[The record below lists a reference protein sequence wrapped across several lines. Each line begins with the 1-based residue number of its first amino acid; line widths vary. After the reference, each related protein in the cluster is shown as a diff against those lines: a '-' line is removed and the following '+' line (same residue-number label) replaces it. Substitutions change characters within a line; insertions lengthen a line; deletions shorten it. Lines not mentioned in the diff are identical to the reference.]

1 MLYTI
6 LTVGALTTLYPF
18 ILMISIGLKGP
29 TDQSDNTIIPKYFG
43 DDKELMA
50 KYLDDKYSGEAGIIA
65 STRIGPDQAEVKKY
79 NDFLMTLPLDM
90 WTAGFKL
97 APNQVSSKLMVRYQD
112 WLRGKFATIDDLN
125 RAYFEEN
132 VAFQTV
138 PPPSELLE
146 RATWKS
152 SNDQKYQDWLVFKA
166 TLPAEFRIPVRRTR
180 LWQEFLRVKYKNRID
195 DVPQF
200 VKTGKEK
207 KFEDLGYLDKSV
219 VRFSFTEDRNALID
233 EFEREIPDRYKRR
246 TIETLWQEYLR
257 IRYKNRI
264 NDVPAVAKL
273 GGEKRFEDLTFKLP
287 QRFTF
292 GAILEHLRME
302 FFAQNPDRG
311 KGGTAEDLWAKISSD
326 PMPIAGSEQ
335 AFVNA
340 HATELK
346 QEFAGR
352 NYRFVLDYILLH
364 GRAVWNTIIFCGLAV
379 LTQLIVNPIAAYA
392 LSRYP
397 IKSSGKILLFLLA
410 TMAFPAEVA
419 MIPSFLMLKDLGLL
433 NTFAA
438 LILPGAA
445 SGYMIFLLKGFF
457 DSLPPELF
465 EAGQLDGA
473 KETTLLAKVAI
484 PLSRPVLGYLALMA
498 FMGSYSTFMFA
509 FLVIQ
514 DQKMWT
520 LMVWVYQLQTSAPKA
535 VVMAALALAAL
546 PTLVVFLFAQR
557 VIMRGIVLPGER

>member
-1 MLYTI
+1 MSLVSKVGRKRPRARIALTVLYTI
-6 LTVGALTTLYPF
+6 LTIGALTTLYPF
-18 ILMISIGLKGP
+18 LLMVSIGLKGP
-29 TDQSDNTIIPKYFG
+29 TDQSDNVLVPKYFG
-43 DDKELMA
+43 DDQELLS

-65 STRIGPDQAEVKKY
+65 STRIGNDQSEVQKY
-79 NDFLMTLPLDM
+79 DEFLKSLPLEM

-97 APNQVSSKLMVRYQD
+97 APNQVSSKLMVRYQG
-112 WLRGKFATIDDLN
+112 WLRSKFATIDELN
-125 RAYFEEN
+125 KSYVEEN

-138 PPPSELLE
+138 MPPAELLE

-152 SNDQKYQDWLVFKA
+152 SNDQKYSDWLLFKA
-166 TLPAEFRIPVRRTR
+166 TLPTEFRIPVRRTR

-195 DVPQF
+195 DVPAVF
-200 VKTGKEK
+200 KVGKEK
-207 KFEDLGYLDKSV
+207 KFEELPLNLIPD
-219 VRFSFTEDRNALID
+219 NAETA
-233 EFEREIPDRYKRR
+233 EFMAKVPDRYR
-246 TIETLWQEYLR
+246 Q
-257 IRYKNRI
+257 
-264 NDVPAVAKL
+264 
-273 GGEKRFEDLTFKLP
+273 
-287 QRFTF
+287 
-292 GAILEHLRME
+292 
-302 FFAQNPDRG
+302 
-311 KGGTAEDLWAKISSD
+311 GTAEDLWQKVSSN
-326 PMPIAGSEQ
+326 PLPIAGAEQ
-335 AFVNA
+335 AFVSTNRSD
-340 HATELK
+340 LK
-346 QEFAGR
+346 REYASR
-352 NYRFVLDYILLH
+352 NFRFVLDYILLH

-379 LTQLIVNPIAAYA
+379 LTQLIVNPLAAYA

-397 IKSSGKILLFLLA
+397 IKASGKILLFLLA

-438 LILPGAA
+438 LILPSAA

-473 KETTLLAKVAI
+473 KEHTLMAKVAI

-520 LMVWVYQLQTSAPKA
+520 LMVWVYQLQTTAPKS

-546 PTLVVFLFAQR
+546 PTLLVFLFAQR

>member
-1 MLYTI
+1 MSLVSKVGRKRPRARFALGVLYTV
-6 LTVGALTTLYPF
+6 LTIGAITTLYPF
-18 ILMISIGLKGP
+18 LLMVSIGLKGP
-29 TDQSDNTIIPKYFG
+29 TDQSDNVLVPKYLG
-43 DDKELMA
+43 DNKELLA
-50 KYLDDKYSGEAGIIA
+50 KYLDDKYSGELGIIA
-65 STRIGPDQAEVKKY
+65 STRIGPDQTEAQKY
-79 NDFLMTLPLDM
+79 DDFLMTLPLEM

-97 APNQVSSKLMVRYQD
+97 APVQVSSKLMVRYQA
-112 WLRGKFATIDDLN
+112 WLRTKFKTVDELN
-125 RAYFEEN
+125 KTYIEEN

-138 PPPSELLE
+138 PLPSEMLE

-152 SNDQKYQDWLVFKA
+152 SNDQKYRDWLVFKA
-166 TLPAEFRIPVRRTR
+166 TLPSEFRIPIRRTR
-180 LWQEFLRVKYKNRID
+180 LWQEFLKVKYKNRIE
-195 DVPQF
+195 DVPAMF
-200 VKTGKEK
+200 TLGKEK
-207 KFEDLGYLDKSV
+207 KFEELPL
-219 VRFSFTEDRNALID
+219 NL
-233 EFEREIPDRYKRR
+233 IPDNAVTAEFQRTMPARY
-246 TIETLWQEYLR
+246 
-257 IRYKNRI
+257 
-264 NDVPAVAKL
+264 
-273 GGEKRFEDLTFKLP
+273 
-287 QRFTF
+287 
-292 GAILEHLRME
+292 
-302 FFAQNPDRG
+302 QN
-311 KGGTAEDLWAKISSD
+311 GTAEDLWAKTSKNPLPISG
-326 PMPIAGSEQ
+326 AEQ
-335 AFVNA
+335 AFVDQ
-340 HATELK
+340 HEPEIK
-346 QEFAGR
+346 REFASR

-364 GRAVWNTIIFCGLAV
+364 GRAVWNTFVFCGLAV
-379 LTQLIVNPIAAYA
+379 LTQLVVNPIAAYA

-473 KETTLLAKVAI
+473 KEHTLLAKVAI